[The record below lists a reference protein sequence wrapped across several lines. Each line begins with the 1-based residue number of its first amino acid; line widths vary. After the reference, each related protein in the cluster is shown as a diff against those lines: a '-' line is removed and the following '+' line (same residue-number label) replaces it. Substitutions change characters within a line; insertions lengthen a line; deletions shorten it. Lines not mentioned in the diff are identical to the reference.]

1 MVRLTFPEIFSLLGA
16 QVAEILT
23 NVTFCDT
30 QTHRQTDRQT
40 HRHSV
45 NLYKI
50 AIVFQDHTKATAHVQ

>member
-16 QVAEILT
+16 PEAKILT

-30 QTHRQTDRQT
+30 QTNTQT

-45 NLYKI
+45 TLYKMNKVKMI
-50 AIVFQDHTKATAHVQ
+50 YNTYGA

>member
-30 QTHRQTDRQT
+30 QTNTQT